1 MIQHGTVRGT
11 QPVKPANIE
20 INADAVYIRG
30 SVVRKSETIDD
41 RTEEYWEYVE
51 DVLSRTEYEAMQ
63 ASAPNVGIADDA
75 WDDGL
80 QTMVRTILYE
90 RTDGDRAKLERKIRL
105 GIDVEE
111 NTAMLK
117 KLDQYCDAVR
127 ATKEAEGYPNNVP
140 VFPESIS
147 DISAE

>member
-11 QPVKPANIE
+11 QAVKPANIE
-20 INADAVYIRG
+20 INADTVYIRG
-30 SVVRKSETIDD
+30 SVVRKSETRD
-41 RTEEYWEYVE
+41 EETMEFWEYTE

-63 ASAPNVGIADDA
+63 ASAPNIGIADNA

-105 GIDVEE
+105 GIDVDE
-111 NTAMLK
+111 NTALLK
-117 KLDQYCDAVR
+117 KLDEYCDAVR
-127 ATKEAEGYPNNVP
+127 ATKDAEGYPTNVP
-140 VFPESIS
+140 SYPVYEN
-147 DISAE
+147 